1 VAVVVVLYTAV
12 GAITNITINIP
23 IISSQVEVVTEE
35 TTAAVEEAT
44 AVVAAAINNENSFVE
59 DHLIEAVSLEQSRAT
74 YLYIKQQI
82 SRYGK
87 FRYSTVS
94 LSIQPRLL
102 CDSYAAYLYVSKTAA
117 HLN

>member
-1 VAVVVVLYTAV
+1 MVVVLYTAV

-44 AVVAAAINNENSFVE
+44 AVVVAAINNENSFVE
-59 DHLIEAVSLEQSRAT
+59 DLLIEAVSLEQSRAT
-74 YLYIKQQI
+74 YLYFKQQT

-102 CDSYAAYLYVSKTAA
+102 CDIYAAYLYVSKTAA